1 MNHCTSCGAPLKP
14 WAKFCEQCGAAAA
27 EAKPAGGHRVTVDPD
42 IANDIIVWKGKEYTA
57 QEWADRFGG
66 KSTGAAAAESSETE
80 RDAAHASRTSPA
92 ANAAKTTVARAA
104 ARSLSPS
111 TPADIEPYTSS
122 LTDEER
128 AAGNTPSKTM
138 SEHARK
144 KLQNEISNLNNLVRS
159 HSKLVRSHMAK
170 VKLEDETAAKNV
182 QSRIDAMEHDSTY
195 FSETVAFND
204 LTRVN
209 AYRSFAEK
217 HLATDAETSATV
229 YTWLNE
235 NEQPF
240 LDDAEVLATRM
251 WETFDEAALDRAN
264 DEHRD
269 AIAARDQAAQELRK
283 LKADCDAEIDR
294 ISRERVEPDYSRPI
308 SSSIK
313 HYALLCLGLVVLT
326 LALSLINYLIL
337 HAAFLVTALPIVRII
352 GLVGAIG
359 FFVASIFLQRGPER
373 KRTAEAATKN
383 EACKQAIADKKKE
396 FGALIEQAESK
407 HKAAQERVD
416 AAALEVTRVRKT
428 VDPNAKMR
436 FSTLTYGFVSKL
448 DALNKSI
455 DTVYAKLNNSYPL
468 ENFEQNI
475 DAEWMDELK
484 KHDAQRYMMLHTER
498 SNEAQ
503 TSEVKKTSEAQRE
516 EAAKQTRLQEEQ
528 TRLQEEQT
536 RIAQADLEENRRRR
550 KEASQLDRQRALDA
564 RRAADAAERASRAQ
578 EDAARASEQ
587 ANYSADAAERAREK
601 YYNYRKY

>member
-14 WAKFCEQCGAAAA
+14 GAKFCEQCGAAAA

-42 IANDIIVWKGKEYTA
+42 IANDIIVWEGKEYTA

-66 KSTGAAAAESSETE
+66 KSTGAAVAESSETE
-80 RDAAHASRTSPA
+80 RDAARASRTSPA
-92 ANAAKTTVARAA
+92 AVEARAA

-159 HSKLVRSHMAK
+159 RSKLVRSHMAK

-229 YTWLNE
+229 FAWLNE

-240 LDDAEVLATRM
+240 LDDAEILATRM

-264 DEHRD
+264 DEYRD
-269 AIAARDQAAQELRK
+269 ALAARDQAAQELRK

-294 ISRERVEPDYSRPI
+294 ISRERVALNYSRPI
-308 SSSIK
+308 SDSIK
-313 HYALLCLGLVVLT
+313 HYALLCLALVVLT

-359 FFVASIFLQRGPER
+359 FFVAGIFLQQGPER
-373 KRTAEAATKN
+373 KRAAE
-383 EACKQAIADKKKE
+383 
-396 FGALIEQAESK
+396 
-407 HKAAQERVD
+407 
-416 AAALEVTRVRKT
+416 AAALEIKRAEKT
-428 VDPNAKMR
+428 VDPTMQER
-436 FSTLTYGFVSKL
+436 FSTLTYGFVNKL
-448 DALNKSI
+448 DALDKSI
-455 DTVYAKLNNSYPL
+455 DVVYANLNESCPL
-468 ENFEQNI
+468 ENFEQSI

-578 EDAARASEQ
+578 EAEARAGEQ
-587 ANYSADAAERAREK
+587 ANYSADAAARAQK
-601 YYNYRKY
+601 NYYNYRKY

>member
-1 MNHCTSCGAPLKP
+1 MSFCTSCGAPLKP
-14 WAKFCEQCGAAAA
+14 GAKFCEQCGAAAT
-27 EAKPAGGHRVTVDPD
+27 EAKPAGEHRVTVDPD
-42 IANDIIVWKGKEYTA
+42 IANDIIVWEGKEYTA

-66 KSTGAAAAESSETE
+66 KSTGAAVAESSETE
-80 RDAAHASRTSPA
+80 RDAARASRTSPA
-92 ANAAKTTVARAA
+92 AVEARAA

-159 HSKLVRSHMAK
+159 RSKLVRSHMAK

-209 AYRSFAEK
+209 AYRSFSEK

-229 YTWLNE
+229 FAWLNE

-240 LDDAEVLATRM
+240 LDDAEILATRM
-251 WETFDEAALDRAN
+251 WETFDETALDHAN
-264 DEHRD
+264 DEYRD
-269 AIAARDQAAQELRK
+269 ALAARDKAAQELRK

-294 ISRERVEPDYSRPI
+294 ISRERVAPDYSRPI
-308 SSSIK
+308 SDSIK
-313 HYALLCLGLVVLT
+313 HYALLCLALVVLT

-337 HAAFLVTALPIVRII
+337 HAAFLVTALPIVRIV

-359 FFVASIFLQRGPER
+359 FFVAGIFLQRGPER
-373 KRTAEAATKN
+373 KRAAEAATKN
-383 EACKQAIADKKKE
+383 EACEQAVADKKKE
-396 FGALIEQAESK
+396 LGALVEQAERK
-407 HKAAQERVD
+407 HKAAQERAD
-416 AAALEVTRVRKT
+416 AAALEIKRTKKT
-428 VDPNAKMR
+428 VDPNMQVR
-436 FSTLTYGFVSKL
+436 LSTLTYGFVNKL
-448 DALNKSI
+448 DALDKSI
-455 DTVYAKLNNSYPL
+455 DAVYANLNESCPL
-468 ENFEQNI
+468 DNFEQNI

-484 KHDAQRYMMLHTER
+484 KREPDRYMMLHSEQAH
-498 SNEAQ
+498 NEQ
-503 TSEVKKTSEAQRE
+503 TKAVKKASEAQRE

-550 KEASQLDRQRALDA
+550 KEASQLDRQRALDT

>member
-14 WAKFCEQCGAAAA
+14 GAKFCEQCGAAAA
-27 EAKPAGGHRVTVDPD
+27 EAKSAGGHRVTVDPD
-42 IANDIIVWKGKEYTA
+42 IANDIIVWEGKEYTA

-66 KSTGAAAAESSETE
+66 KTTGAAAAESSETE
-80 RDAAHASRTSPA
+80 RDAAHASHTSPA
-92 ANAAKTTVARAA
+92 ANAANAARAA

-128 AAGNTPSKTM
+128 TAGNTPSKTM

-159 HSKLVRSHMAK
+159 RSKLVRSHMAK

-229 YTWLNE
+229 FAWLNE

-240 LDDAEVLATRM
+240 LDDAEILATRM

-264 DEHRD
+264 DEYRD
-269 AIAARDQAAQELRK
+269 ALAARDQAAQELRK

-294 ISRERVEPDYSRPI
+294 LSRERVALDYSRPI
-308 SSSIK
+308 SDSIR
-313 HYALLCLGLVVLT
+313 HYALLCLALVVLT

-359 FFVASIFLQRGPER
+359 FFVAGIFLQRGPER
-373 KRTAEAATKN
+373 KRAAEAVTKS
-383 EACKQAIADKKKE
+383 EACERAVADKKKE
-396 FGALIEQAESK
+396 FGSLIEQAERK
-407 HKAAQERVD
+407 HKAAQERAD
-416 AAALEVTRVRKT
+416 AAALEIKRAEKT
-428 VDPNAKMR
+428 VDPTMQER
-436 FSTLTYGFVSKL
+436 FSTLTYGFVNKL
-448 DALNKSI
+448 DALDKSI
-455 DTVYAKLNNSYPL
+455 DVVYANLNESCPL
-468 ENFEQNI
+468 ENFEQSI

-528 TRLQEEQT
+528 TRLQEERT

>member
-14 WAKFCEQCGAAAA
+14 GAKFCEQCGAAAA

-42 IANDIIVWKGKEYTA
+42 IANDIIVWEGKEYTA

-66 KSTGAAAAESSETE
+66 KTTGAAAAESSETE

-92 ANAAKTTVARAA
+92 AVEARVA

-111 TPADIEPYTSS
+111 TPADIKPYTSS

-128 AAGNTPSKTM
+128 TAGNTPSKTM

-159 HSKLVRSHMAK
+159 RSKLVRSHMAK

-229 YTWLNE
+229 FAWLNE

-240 LDDAEVLATRM
+240 LDDAEILATRM

-264 DEHRD
+264 DEYRD
-269 AIAARDQAAQELRK
+269 ALAARDQAAQELRK
-283 LKADCDAEIDR
+283 LKANCDAEIDR
-294 ISRERVEPDYSRPI
+294 LSRERVALDYSRPI
-308 SSSIK
+308 SDSIK
-313 HYALLCLGLVVLT
+313 HYALLCLALVVLT

-337 HAAFLVTALPIVRII
+337 HAAFLVTTLPIVRII

-373 KRTAEAATKN
+373 KRAAEAATKN
-383 EACKQAIADKKKE
+383 EACERAVADKKKE
-396 FGALIEQAESK
+396 FGSLIEQAERK
-407 HKAAQERVD
+407 HKAAQERAD
-416 AAALEVTRVRKT
+416 AAALEIKRAEKA
-428 VDPNAKMR
+428 VDPTMQER
-436 FSTLTYGFVSKL
+436 FSTLTYGFVNKL
-448 DALNKSI
+448 DALDKSI
-455 DTVYAKLNNSYPL
+455 DVVYANLNESCPL
-468 ENFEQNI
+468 ENFEQSI

-528 TRLQEEQT
+528 TRLQEERT

>member
-1 MNHCTSCGAPLKP
+1 MSFCTSCGAPLKP
-14 WAKFCEQCGAAAA
+14 GAKFCEQCGAAAA
-27 EAKPAGGHRVTVDPD
+27 EAKPAEGHRVTVDPD
-42 IANDIIVWKGKEYTA
+42 IANDIIVWEGKEYTA

-66 KSTGAAAAESSETE
+66 KSTGAAVAESSETE
-80 RDAAHASRTSPA
+80 RDAARASRTSPA
-92 ANAAKTTVARAA
+92 AVEARAA

-111 TPADIEPYTSS
+111 TPADIEPYTPS

-159 HSKLVRSHMAK
+159 RSKLVRSHMAK

-217 HLATDAETSATV
+217 HLVTDAETSATV
-229 YTWLNE
+229 FAWLNE

-240 LDDAEVLATRM
+240 LDDAEILATRM

-264 DEHRD
+264 DEYRD
-269 AIAARDQAAQELRK
+269 ALAARDKAAQELRK

-294 ISRERVEPDYSRPI
+294 ISGERVAPDYSRPI
-308 SSSIK
+308 SASIK
-313 HYALLCLGLVVLT
+313 HYALLCLALVVLT

-337 HAAFLVTALPIVRII
+337 HAAFLVTALPIVRIV

-359 FFVASIFLQRGPER
+359 FFIAGIFLQRGPER

-383 EACKQAIADKKKE
+383 EACEQAVADKKKE
-396 FGALIEQAESK
+396 FGSLVEQAERK
-407 HKAAQERVD
+407 HKAAQERAD
-416 AAALEVTRVRKT
+416 AAALEIKRTKKT
-428 VDPNAKMR
+428 VDPNMQVR
-436 FSTLTYGFVSKL
+436 LSTLTYGFVNKL
-448 DALNKSI
+448 DALDKSI
-455 DTVYAKLNNSYPL
+455 DAVYANLNENCPL

-484 KHDAQRYMMLHTER
+484 KHEPDRYTMLHSEQAH
-498 SNEAQ
+498 NEQ
-503 TSEVKKTSEAQRE
+503 TKAVKEASEAQRE

-528 TRLQEEQT
+528 TRLQEQQT

-550 KEASQLDRQRALDA
+550 KEASQLDRQRALDT

>member
-1 MNHCTSCGAPLKP
+1 MSFCTSCGAPLKP
-14 WAKFCEQCGAAAA
+14 GAKFCEQCGAAAA
-27 EAKPAGGHRVTVDPD
+27 EAKPAEGHRVTVDPD
-42 IANDIIVWKGKEYTA
+42 IANDIIVWEGKEYTA

-66 KSTGAAAAESSETE
+66 KSTGAAVAESSETE
-80 RDAAHASRTSPA
+80 RDAARASRTSPA
-92 ANAAKTTVARAA
+92 TVEARAA

-144 KLQNEISNLNNLVRS
+144 KLQNEISNLNNLVHSR
-159 HSKLVRSHMAK
+159 SKLVRSHMAK

-229 YTWLNE
+229 FAWLNE

-240 LDDAEVLATRM
+240 LDDAEILATRM
-251 WETFDEAALDRAN
+251 WETFDEAALDHAN
-264 DEHRD
+264 DEYRD
-269 AIAARDQAAQELRK
+269 ALAARDKAAQELRK
-283 LKADCDAEIDR
+283 LKVDRDAEIDR
-294 ISRERVEPDYSRPI
+294 ISRERVAPDYSRPI
-308 SSSIK
+308 SDSIK
-313 HYALLCLGLVVLT
+313 HYALLCLALVVLT

-337 HAAFLVTALPIVRII
+337 HAAFLVTVLPIVRIV

-359 FFVASIFLQRGPER
+359 FFVAGIFLQRGPER
-373 KRTAEAATKN
+373 KRTAEAAIKN
-383 EACKQAIADKKKE
+383 EACEQAVADKKKE
-396 FGALIEQAESK
+396 FGSLIEQAERK
-407 HKAAQERVD
+407 HKAAQERAD
-416 AAALEVTRVRKT
+416 AAALEIKRTKKT
-428 VDPNAKMR
+428 VDPNMQVR
-436 FSTLTYGFVSKL
+436 LSTLTYGFVNKL
-448 DALNKSI
+448 DALDKSI
-455 DTVYAKLNNSYPL
+455 DAVYANLNESCPL
-468 ENFEQNI
+468 DNFEQNI

-484 KHDAQRYMMLHTER
+484 KREPDRYMMLHSEQAH
-498 SNEAQ
+498 NEQ
-503 TSEVKKTSEAQRE
+503 TKAVKEASEAQRE

-528 TRLQEEQT
+528 TRLQEQQT

-550 KEASQLDRQRALDA
+550 KEASQLDRQRALDT

>member
-1 MNHCTSCGAPLKP
+1 MSFCTSCGAPLKP
-14 WAKFCEQCGAAAA
+14 GAKFCEQCGAAAA

-42 IANDIIVWKGKEYTA
+42 IANDIIVWEGTEYTA

-66 KSTGAAAAESSETE
+66 KSTGATVAESSETE
-80 RDAAHASRTSPA
+80 RDAARASRTSPA
-92 ANAAKTTVARAA
+92 AVEARAA

-128 AAGNTPSKTM
+128 TAGNTPSKTM

-159 HSKLVRSHMAK
+159 RSKLVRSHMAK

-229 YTWLNE
+229 FAWLNE

-240 LDDAEVLATRM
+240 LDDAEILATRM

-294 ISRERVEPDYSRPI
+294 LSRERVALDYSRPI
-308 SSSIK
+308 SDSIK
-313 HYALLCLGLVVLT
+313 HYALLCLALVVLT

-359 FFVASIFLQRGPER
+359 FFVAGIFLQRGPER
-373 KRTAEAATKN
+373 KRAAEAATKN

-396 FGALIEQAESK
+396 FGALIEQAENK

-528 TRLQEEQT
+528 TRLQEERT
-536 RIAQADLEENRRRR
+536 RIAQANLEENRRRR

>member
-1 MNHCTSCGAPLKP
+1 MSFCTSCGAPLKP
-14 WAKFCEQCGAAAA
+14 GAKFCEQCGAAAA

-42 IANDIIVWKGKEYTA
+42 IANDIIVWEGKEYTA

-66 KSTGAAAAESSETE
+66 KSTGAAVAESSETK
-80 RDAAHASRTSPA
+80 RDAARASRTSPA
-92 ANAAKTTVARAA
+92 AVEARAA

-159 HSKLVRSHMAK
+159 RSKLVRSHMAK

-229 YTWLNE
+229 FAWLNE

-240 LDDAEVLATRM
+240 LDDAEILATRM

-264 DEHRD
+264 DEYRD
-269 AIAARDQAAQELRK
+269 ALAARDQAAQELRK

-294 ISRERVEPDYSRPI
+294 LSRERVALDYSRPI
-308 SSSIK
+308 SDSIK
-313 HYALLCLGLVVLT
+313 HYALLCLALVVLT

-359 FFVASIFLQRGPER
+359 FFVAGIFLQRGPER
-373 KRTAEAATKN
+373 KRAAEAATKN
-383 EACKQAIADKKKE
+383 EACERAVADKKKE
-396 FGALIEQAESK
+396 FGSLIEQAERK
-407 HKAAQERVD
+407 HKAAQERAD
-416 AAALEVTRVRKT
+416 AAALEIKRAEKT
-428 VDPNAKMR
+428 VDPTMQER
-436 FSTLTYGFVSKL
+436 FSTLTYGFVNKL
-448 DALNKSI
+448 DALDKSI
-455 DTVYAKLNNSYPL
+455 DVVYANLNESCPL
-468 ENFEQNI
+468 ENFEQSI

-484 KHDAQRYMMLHTER
+484 KREPDRYMMLHSEQAH
-498 SNEAQ
+498 NEQ
-503 TSEVKKTSEAQRE
+503 TKAVKEASEAQRE

-550 KEASQLDRQRALDA
+550 AEASQLDRQRALDA
-564 RRAADAAERASRAQ
+564 RGRCR
-578 EDAARASEQ
+578 
-587 ANYSADAAERAREK
+587 
-601 YYNYRKY
+601 